1 MTLRRFLNLSNFPP
15 GILPAHAGS
24 TGVNTAG
31 AGFSGDH
38 PRVCGEHVDG
48 FLRRLALLES
58 SPRMRRA
65 PGSCHER
72 TAPTGI
78 IPAYAGSTP
87 ASTETR
93 KTCRDHPRV
102 CGEHWAGHKAVNR
115 SVESSPRMRGAPPL
129 VSCEDEARG
138 IIPAYAGNTPATR
151 SGSAPRRRGSSPRMR
166 GARRR
171 VPRRERRAGI
181 IPAYAGSTGPVTKP

>member
-15 GILPAHAGS
+15 RILPAYAGS

-78 IPAYAGSTP
+78 IPAYAGSTS

-102 CGEHWAGHKAVNR
+102 CGEHTG
-115 SVESSPRMRGAPPL
+115 SLPR
-129 VSCEDEARG
+129 
-138 IIPAYAGNTPATR
+138 
-151 SGSAPRRRGSSPRMR
+151 GSEKWGSSPRMR
-166 GARRR
+166 GARSRIG
-171 VPRRERRAGI
+171 RAIDISGI